1 MDTLSTTPSSPPD
14 ADKPKQYIRTFHG
27 DIETVKRGGTPD
39 LAPLGAPTP
48 SGRLITPETVHPAPA
63 VIQPAPAPAPTP
75 PTPPAPLVP
84 PAVEPV
90 PVVAPEE
97 PRSSPLET
105 YAGDFSE
112 QVKKMKA
119 STLSVLAAEQ
129 DSGTRHAEVHPQK
142 FSRNSIFYSIAG
154 GVLIIAGGVGAYL
167 AYTQY
172 LATST
177 LVLLP
182 AAAAAPIFVDD
193 RQPVSGTG
201 TALLQAVEQSVTR
214 PLPSGSVRLLYLD
227 TATTTNV
234 SVFSALQLPAPGALL
249 RNINAPQSMAGIV
262 NVDGTQSPFFILSV
276 TSYSDTFAALLQ
288 WEPHLLRDLTK
299 LFPPYP
305 APAATAPI
313 ATSTATTSTP
323 RIMVANTVA
332 VPVPVAAFFDAT
344 IANHDVRVY
353 RDPFG
358 RDVLL
363 YGYWNQT
370 TLVIARDAAA
380 FTEIIGRLATSRA
393 Q

>member
-1 MDTLSTTPSSPPD
+1 MDTLPTTPSTPPD
-14 ADKPKQYIRTFHG
+14 AEKPKQYIRTFHG
-27 DIETVKRGGTPD
+27 DIETVKKGGTPD
-39 LAPLGAPTP
+39 LAPLGTPTP
-48 SGRLITPETVHPAPA
+48 SGRLITPATV
-63 VIQPAPAPAPTP
+63 QPAPVAVP
-75 PTPPAPLVP
+75 PTPTPTPAPP
-84 PAVEPV
+84 PAPSVPSAPPVVEPP
-90 PVVAPEE
+90 PVAAPAE

-112 QVKKMKA
+112 QVKKTKA

-129 DSGTRHAEVHPQK
+129 DSGPRLMEVQPQK

-154 GVLIIAGGVGAYL
+154 GVLIIAGGIGAYM

-172 LATST
+172 LSTATP
-177 LVLLP
+177 VLLP

-201 TALLQAVEQSVTR
+201 TALLQAIEQSMTR
-214 PLPSGSVRLLYLD
+214 SLPSGSVRLLYLD
-227 TATTTNV
+227 TATTTDV

-249 RNINAPQSMAGIV
+249 RNINAPKSMAGIV
-262 NVDGTQSPFFILSV
+262 NAGGSQSPFFILSV
-276 TSYSDTFAALLQ
+276 TSYSNTFAALLQ
-288 WEPHLLRDLTK
+288 WEPHVPRDLTK
-299 LFPPYP
+299 LFPPYS
-305 APAATAPI
+305 APVVTTSV
-313 ATSTATTSTP
+313 ATSTAATSTP
-323 RIMVANTVA
+323 RTVTNTA
-332 VPVPVAAFFDAT
+332 PASVAAFFDAT

-353 RDPFG
+353 RDSSG

-380 FTEIIGRLATSRA
+380 FIEIVGRLATSRA